1 MVTWRGRRIESDVN
15 CRSIVALV
23 VILTALAPTAGD
35 AQPSITW
42 TGGVVGGGWDTISQG
57 MSELIREKTGF
68 AVRVLQGG
76 AALNPG
82 RVEKGDADIGMGM
95 PALLGAATRG
105 EDPYAGRKMEHLRAL
120 AGNMSLNVFHLYV
133 ATDLS
138 FANLTM
144 DQIFRSRAPIRLAI
158 SKPGTADIWVLEKIM
173 AYYGLCVAETRADCY
188 KGWEMLGARF
198 FRGSYT
204 EQAAAFKRRRVD
216 GAFAFLAL
224 PAGAITDASHGRRLT
239 LLSFS
244 QPLLDYL
251 ATFGLGA
258 GVIPAGTYPLASN
271 ADSAVASATM
281 ATTITVSTRMSD
293 DLAYLLTR
301 TINDNVERVRKIHE
315 SLVDYDPSQAYRQV
329 GVPLHP
335 GAERYYREKGWLQ

>member
-1 MVTWRGRRIESDVN
+1 VN
-15 CRSIVALV
+15 HRCLVALAA
-23 VILTALAPTAGD
+23 ILTALAPTAGA

-42 TGGVVGGGWDTISQG
+42 TGGVVGGGWDTISRG
-57 MSELIREKTGF
+57 MAQMIREETGF

-76 AALNPG
+76 AAQNPG

-95 PALLGAATRG
+95 PALLAAATRG

-138 FANLTM
+138 LANLTM

-173 AYYGLCVAETRADCY
+173 AYYGLCAPDKRADCY

-204 EQAAAFKRRRVD
+204 EQAAAFKGRRVD
-216 GAFAFLAL
+216 GTFAFLAL
-224 PAGAITDASHGRRLT
+224 PAAAITDASHGRRLT

-258 GVIPAGTYPLASN
+258 RVIPAGTYPLASN
-271 ADSAVASATM
+271 ADSNVASATM

-293 DLAYLLTR
+293 DLAYLLAR

-315 SLVDYDPSQAYRQV
+315 SLADYEPSEGYRHL

>member
-1 MVTWRGRRIESDVN
+1 VN
-15 CRSIVALV
+15 HLCLVALAA
-23 VILTALAPTAGD
+23 ILTALAPTAGN

-42 TGGVVGGGWDTISQG
+42 TGGVVGGGWDTISRG
-57 MSELIREKTGF
+57 MAEMIREKTGF
-68 AVRVLQGG
+68 AVRVLHGG
-76 AALNPG
+76 AAQNPV

-133 ATDLS
+133 ASDLS
-138 FANLTM
+138 LANLTM

-173 AYYGLCVAETRADCY
+173 AYYGLCAPDKRADCY

-204 EQAAAFKRRRVD
+204 EQAAAFKGRRVD
-216 GAFAFLAL
+216 GTLAFLAL
-224 PAGAITDASHGRRLT
+224 PAAAITDASHGRRLT

-271 ADSAVASATM
+271 ADSNVASATM
-281 ATTITVSTRMSD
+281 ATTITVAARMSD

-315 SLVDYDPSQAYRQV
+315 SLADYEPSQGYRQL